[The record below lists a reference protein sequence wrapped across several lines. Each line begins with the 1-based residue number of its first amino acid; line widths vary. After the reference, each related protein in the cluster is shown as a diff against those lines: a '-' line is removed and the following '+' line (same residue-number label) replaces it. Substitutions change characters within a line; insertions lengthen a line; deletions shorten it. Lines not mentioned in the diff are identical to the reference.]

1 MFPFQKRTC
10 LSSNFTLPK
19 VSMMINQK
27 LIETL
32 RWYQELG
39 ITIAVDD
46 TPANHAAAIRTIP
59 PKTPSPQI
67 SVSSVLTPSAS
78 MPSIPG
84 TPVNLA
90 YCQTLEDLR
99 RALEGFE
106 GCALKKTATNLVF
119 ADGNPKAKVMLIG
132 EAPGA
137 DEDRQGVPF
146 VGVSGQLL
154 DRMLATIGLNRESV
168 YITNIVPWRP
178 PGNRQPTPQEIAACK
193 PFVEKHIA
201 FIQPEILVLVGGVA
215 MKTLF
220 NTNDGIMRLRGTW
233 QSYHSP
239 ELKAPL
245 KAMATYHPSFLL
257 RSPGQKAQSW
267 QDLLMIKNALK
278 SINTH

>member
-1 MFPFQKRTC
+1 MT
-10 LSSNFTLPK
+10 
-19 VSMMINQK
+19 INQK
-27 LIETL
+27 LVETL

-39 ITIAVDD
+39 INIAVGEA
-46 TPANHAAAIRTIP
+46 PANHTAPIRVVP
-59 PKTPSPQI
+59 PKSPSSPKPQ
-67 SVSSVLTPSAS
+67 TF
-78 MPSIPG
+78 
-84 TPVNLA
+84 TPVPSHQSPTPPLVNLSD
-90 YCQTLEDLR
+90 CKTLEDLR
-99 RALEGFE
+99 SALGSFE
-106 GCALKKTATNLVF
+106 GCPLKKTATNLVF
-119 ADGNPKAKVMLIG
+119 ADGNPQAKVMLVG

-154 DRMLATIGLNRESV
+154 DRMLATIGLDRTSV

-201 FIQPEILVLVGGVA
+201 LVNPEILVLVGGVA

-233 QSYHSP
+233 QSYTSSEIKEP
-239 ELKAPL
+239 IKAI
-245 KAMATYHPSFLL
+245 ATYHPSFLL

-267 QDLLMIKNALK
+267 QDLLMIKRALEK
-278 SINTH
+278 A

>member
-46 TPANHAAAIRTIP
+46 TPSNHATAIRTIP
-59 PKTPSPQI
+59 TQAPSPHI
-67 SVSSVLTPSAS
+67 AARSVSASPSS
-78 MPSIPG
+78 PSSTAG
-84 TPVNLA
+84 KPVNLA
-90 YCQTLEDLR
+90 HCQTLKDLQ
-99 RALEGFE
+99 RALEGFD

-119 ADGNPKAKVMLIG
+119 ADGNPKARVMLIG

-137 DEDRQGVPF
+137 DEDRQGIPF

-178 PGNRQPTPQEIAACK
+178 PGNRQPTPQEIAACR
-193 PFVEKHIA
+193 PFVEKHIVL
-201 FIQPEILVLVGGVA
+201 IQPEILVLVGGVA

-233 QSYHSP
+233 QSYNSP
-239 ELKAPL
+239 ELKNPI

-278 SINTH
+278 SLQAP

>member
-1 MFPFQKRTC
+1 
-10 LSSNFTLPK
+10 
-19 VSMMINQK
+19 MMINQK

-39 ITIAVDD
+39 IDVAVGD
-46 TPANHAAAIRTIP
+46 TPRNHYEPLKSIPSKGAAP
-59 PKTPSPQI
+59 VQLKSPTPSP
-67 SVSSVLTPSAS
+67 SVPSM
-78 MPSIPG
+78 MPP
-84 TPVNLA
+84 PNLSD
-90 YCQTLEDLR
+90 CKTLADLR
-99 RALEGFE
+99 RVLEAFE
-106 GCALKKTATNLVF
+106 GCPLKKTATNLVF
-119 ADGNPKAKVMLIG
+119 ADGNPSAKVMLVG

-154 DRMLATIGLNRESV
+154 DRMLATIGLDRTSV

-178 PGNRQPTPQEIAACK
+178 PGNRQPTPQEITVCK

-201 FIQPEILVLVGGVA
+201 LVSPTLLVLVGGVA

-233 QSYHSP
+233 QSYTSP
-239 ELKAPL
+239 ELKDPI
-245 KAMATYHPSFLL
+245 KAIATYHPSFLL

-267 QDLLMIKNALK
+267 LDLLMIKKALAGG
-278 SINTH
+278 

>member
-46 TPANHAAAIRTIP
+46 TPANHAVAIRKIP
-59 PKTPSPQI
+59 DQAPSPQMGWH
-67 SVSSVLTPSAS
+67 SVSAPSS
-78 MPSIPG
+78 SPPSTLG

-90 YCQTLEDLR
+90 TCQTLEDLR
-99 RALEGFE
+99 RALEAFE

-154 DRMLATIGLNRESV
+154 DKMLATIGLNRQSV

-201 FIQPEILVLVGGVA
+201 LIQPEILVLVGGVA

-233 QSYHSP
+233 QSYSSQ
-239 ELKAPL
+239 ELKTPL

-278 SINTH
+278 SMDAH